1 MTQNWMTREYIQRV
15 LTEQSIRAPE
25 NEDSEQDDYDD
36 DTMKQPP
43 PPLIES
49 LFPPMLKS

>member
-1 MTQNWMTREYIQRV
+1 MTQNWMTHEYIQRT

-25 NEDSEQDDYDD
+25 NEDSEQDDYDN

-43 PPLIES
+43 PLIEF